1 MQWNEAL
8 QIIGRS
14 VSVYIVLVFFIRIFG
29 KKELAQLSIV
39 DLIFIL
45 LISNSVQNAMLGPDT
60 SLMGGLIAAAT
71 LFTTNYLFKVLFR
84 YIPYFNK
91 IIQGEPIILIYNGQV
106 KMEQL
111 NSIQMTLEEMEA
123 AVREHGVENI
133 RDVDLAVFEVDGNI
147 SVLSHNYTKKSKQNK
162 RKIKSSINQ

>member
-8 QIIGRS
+8 QIFGRS
-14 VSVYIVLVFFIRIFG
+14 VCVYLVIVFFIRIFG

-60 SLMGGLIAAAT
+60 SLMGGLIAAAA
-71 LFTTNYLFKVLFR
+71 LFTTNYLFKYLFR

-91 IIQGEPIILIYNGQV
+91 LVQGEPIILIYNGQL
-106 KMEQL
+106 KIDQL
-111 NSIQMTLEEMEA
+111 NSIQMTLEEIEA

-147 SVLSHNYTKKSKQNK
+147 SVLSHNYTHRSKQTK
-162 RKIKSSINQ
+162 RKIKPTIKH

>member
-8 QIIGRS
+8 QIFGRS
-14 VSVYIVLVFFIRIFG
+14 VCVYLVIVFFIRIFG

-60 SLMGGLIAAAT
+60 SLMGGLIAAAA
-71 LFTTNYLFKVLFR
+71 LFTTNYLFKYLFR
-84 YIPYFNK
+84 YIPHFNK
-91 IIQGEPIILIYNGQV
+91 LVQGEPVILIYNGQV

-111 NSIQMTLEEMEA
+111 NNIQMTLEEMEA
-123 AVREHGVENI
+123 AVRQHGVENI

-147 SVLSHNYTKKSKQNK
+147 SVLSHNYTHRSKQKK
-162 RKIKSSINQ
+162 RQVKPTIKH

>member
-1 MQWNEAL
+1 MQINDAF
-8 QIIGRS
+8 QILIRT
-14 VSVYIVLVFFIRIFG
+14 VTVYLVIVLFLRIFG

-60 SLMGGLIAAAT
+60 SLLGGLIAAGS
-71 LFTTNYLFKVLFR
+71 LFSTNFVFKYVFR
-84 YIPYFNK
+84 YVPYFNK
-91 IIQGEPIILIYNGQV
+91 LIQGEPVILIYNGQV
-106 KMEQL
+106 KMDQL
-111 NSIQMTLEEMEA
+111 NNIQMTLEEMEA

-147 SVLSHNYTKKSKQNK
+147 SVLSHNYTHRSKQKK
-162 RKIKSSINQ
+162 RKIKPTIKH